1 MLSWRCCLYRFFRMY
16 DLYMSFLFGGKLE
29 APLNPA
35 KTVVRDVRIALRK
48 IERDEMNAI
57 KQEKALLSKLKAL
70 GTQRKL
76 EACQSQAKDLV
87 RLRQHVKVL
96 GQMKSQLTGLSQK
109 LAVAESTGMIQS
121 TLARTAKLL
130 AGLNK
135 QLSPK
140 EMQRVLLEFQ
150 RQNTVFTD
158 GQEILSETLDDA
170 FEADDESA
178 NIDTAVAQVLD
189 EVGIDSITLNSL
201 QTARTYSNVSF
212 DDDDLT
218 ARLEKL
224 RTA

>member
-87 RLRQHVKVL
+87 
-96 GQMKSQLTGLSQK
+96 
-109 LAVAESTGMIQS
+109 
-121 TLARTAKLL
+121 
-130 AGLNK
+130 
-135 QLSPK
+135 
-140 EMQRVLLEFQ
+140 
-150 RQNTVFTD
+150 
-158 GQEILSETLDDA
+158 
-170 FEADDESA
+170 SA
-178 NIDTAVAQVLD
+178 
-189 EVGIDSITLNSL
+189 
-201 QTARTYSNVSF
+201 TARQSVGS
-212 DDDDLT
+212 DEIAVD
-218 ARLEKL
+218 
-224 RTA
+224 RTESKTGCGRVYWHDTKHTGTHCQAAGRVEQAIVPQGNAKGAPGISTTKHSVYRRTRNTE